1 MLYGRQV
8 HQSVSVGEI
17 GGFLAS
23 SEILEITKWIKSNKI
38 ETFEGFSKMYDGLSI
53 EVKKELE
60 EMLIKDLMKATS
72 VSRPKIPINEMM
84 KSVSNKKKSQ
94 I

>member
-1 MLYGRQV
+1 
-8 HQSVSVGEI
+8 
-17 GGFLAS
+17 
-23 SEILEITKWIKSNKI
+23 
-38 ETFEGFSKMYDGLSI
+38 
-53 EVKKELE
+53 
-60 EMLIKDLMKATS
+60 MLIKDLMKATS